1 MFTAKLQHTSM
12 CFSLTN
18 CSVAKWSGFYGVKL
32 PDGWFL
38 VLYNSVT
45 YGVRTVAISDD
56 DGKTWNDYYMTL
68 ENQDEGQFSYSA
80 VVLGCDG
87 HIHATY
93 TYNHQQIKVGHW
105 THQFYEL
112 SCHSTL
118 LVYESEP

>member
-1 MFTAKLQHTSM
+1 MFTAKLQDTSM

-18 CSVAKWSGFYGVKL
+18 CSVPTWPGFYGVKL

-45 YGVRTVAISDD
+45 RGVLTVAISDD
-56 DGKTWNDYYMTL
+56 DGKTWNNYYITL

-80 VVLGCDG
+80 VVLGCDD

-93 TYNHQQIKVGHW
+93 NHRQIKVGH
-105 THQFYEL
+105 
-112 SCHSTL
+112 
-118 LVYESEP
+118 